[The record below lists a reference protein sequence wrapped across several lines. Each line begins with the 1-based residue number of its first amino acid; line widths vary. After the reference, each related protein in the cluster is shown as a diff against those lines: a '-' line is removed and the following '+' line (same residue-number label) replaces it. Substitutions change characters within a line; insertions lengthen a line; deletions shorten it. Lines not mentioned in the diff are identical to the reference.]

1 MKRVKQRNLATCQVN
16 LGQNLLWPILLTW
29 ICILPSF
36 ALKTL
41 HIFVARALTW
51 FKFLNKY
58 EKVLFWLKWKGQQS
72 SPSYP
77 CWVTQ
82 NNYCLR
88 MDSLVFLST
97 KSIRKAVV
105 VFFQVIEFFSSCC
118 HDPTISEP
126 LPF

>member
-1 MKRVKQRNLATCQVN
+1 MTGTKFIIQNGNFVCGTFPKRVKRVKQRNLATCQVN

-58 EKVLFWLKWKGQQS
+58 EKVLF
-72 SPSYP
+72 
-77 CWVTQ
+77 
-82 NNYCLR
+82 
-88 MDSLVFLST
+88 
-97 KSIRKAVV
+97 
-105 VFFQVIEFFSSCC
+105 
-118 HDPTISEP
+118 
-126 LPF
+126 